1 MRIELKNEPYDQWAE
16 LSTHERTHAVPGR
29 SGAAAVFTGTMRD
42 RNEGQAVTGMFLEHY
57 PGMTE
62 KHLHRI
68 AQEAMGRWPL
78 DDLLLLH
85 RVGEVLPGQTIV
97 LVAVWSAHR
106 GAAFEACRF
115 LLEDLKHKTP
125 FWKRETL
132 EDGERWVEYNTPG

>member
-1 MRIELKNEPYDQWAE
+1 MHIELRDSPYDPWAE
-16 LSTHERTHAVPGR
+16 LSAHERAHTVPGR

-42 RNEGQAVTGMFLEHY
+42 RNEGRAVTGMFLEHY

-68 AQEAMGRWPL
+68 AQEAMERWPL

>member
-1 MRIELKNEPYDQWAE
+1 MHIALRDSPYDPWAE
-16 LSTHERTHAVPGR
+16 LSAHERTHAVPGR
-29 SGAAAVFTGTMRD
+29 SGACAVFTGTMRD
-42 RNEGQAVTGMFLEHY
+42 RNEGRAVTGMFLEHY

-68 AQEAMGRWPL
+68 AQEAVDRWPL